1 MLTFVLGSGRCGST
15 LVTELIARHPDVGFI
30 SNVDDKLA
38 RLDLKGRWNN
48 ALFARSDERDPS
60 LRPFRDRRRALERGR
75 LRVAPSE
82 GWLVLE
88 KQISSIFPQ
97 PCRDLT
103 AQDAMPW
110 LQKRIADFFDSR
122 IEAQGKPAFVH
133 HLTGWPRSGLLRS
146 VYPEARFVH
155 VVRDGRSVA
164 NSWLQ
169 MVVGRLPR
177 PGQLVP
183 RPAVEGGP
191 GRVGGGRAL
200 LRGARRARMADPH
213 ERHRGGLRLVP
224 EEQWLDVRLEDF
236 MDDPRGRT
244 EEVLD
249 FLGLEWT
256 PQYEAGFAKHTFQA
270 SREWL
275 ETRPQRGGHRR
286 PGAHHRQAARG
297 LWLRPEP
304 DGSRDSVRGDQ
315 MTQDVALQ
323 PAAGRSPRPPRAC
336 CTWCGTAR
344 PR

>member
-103 AQDAMPW
+103 AQDATPW

-169 MVVGRLPR
+169 MGWWDGYRGPDNWYLGPLSRADQAEWEEAERSFVVLAGLGWRILMN
-177 PGQLVP
+177 
-183 RPAVEGGP
+183 AIEEA
-191 GRVGGGRAL
+191 RA
-200 LRGARRARMADPH
+200 
-213 ERHRGGLRLVP
+213 LVP

-244 EEVLD
+244 EQVLD

-270 SREWL
+270 SRGVAWKRDLGEADIAAL
-275 ETRPQRGGHRR
+275 ERTIAKPLAAYGYDLSQT
-286 PGAHHRQAARG
+286 AH
-297 LWLRPEP
+297 
-304 DGSRDSVRGDQ
+304 
-315 MTQDVALQ
+315 
-323 PAAGRSPRPPRAC
+323 
-336 CTWCGTAR
+336 GTL
-344 PR
+344 

>member
-169 MVVGRLPR
+169 MGWRDGYPGPDNWYLGPLSTADQAEWEEAERSFVVLAGLGWRILMS
-177 PGQLVP
+177 
-183 RPAVEGGP
+183 AIEEA
-191 GRVGGGRAL
+191 RA
-200 LRGARRARMADPH
+200 
-213 ERHRGGLRLVP
+213 LVP

-270 SREWL
+270 SRGVAWKRDLSEADIAAL
-275 ETRPQRGGHRR
+275 ERTIAKPLAAYGYDLSQT
-286 PGAHHRQAARG
+286 AH
-297 LWLRPEP
+297 
-304 DGSRDSVRGDQ
+304 
-315 MTQDVALQ
+315 
-323 PAAGRSPRPPRAC
+323 
-336 CTWCGTAR
+336 GTL
-344 PR
+344 